1 MQFNEYLKICRER
14 YDLTQEQLVQELYNI
29 DDEFSGLNTGT
40 LSRWERGSTRP
51 SLSKQVTIIKLFQKY
66 STHFF
71 PCYYDQDNVEDE
83 LCRVSIRNLIGHTK
97 VHILNFPAKAFTVDD
112 IKVSHIRSHDDMGIM
127 LDMPHSIMKGI
138 TSNYYQI
145 TMDHLESWALHPST
159 LFVVAEHEGQFFG
172 MFFTLRLKPDAFK
185 KIISF
190 EMELREITENDFA
203 SHEEKACSL
212 PIGFFAYNE
221 KTASLLFLRY
231 YAHLIA
237 NQDTIME
244 VGTTPILKD
253 GRKLV
258 EAMHLE
264 HISDL
269 DVEGRTLSAYSAPL
283 EDVLINQDVVKM
295 IFQKQENTDEE

>member
-1 MQFNEYLKICRER
+1 LQFNKYLKTCRER
-14 YDLTQEQLVQELYNI
+14 YDLTQEQLVQELYNA

-51 SLSKQVTIIKLFQKY
+51 SLSKQVSIIKLFQKH

-71 PCYYDQDNVEDE
+71 PCFYGQDNVEDE
-83 LCRVSIRNLIGHTK
+83 LCRVSIKNLIGNSKEHILKFPTK
-97 VHILNFPAKAFTVDD
+97 VFTVDD
-112 IKVSHIRSHDDMGIM
+112 IKISHIRSYQDIELM
-127 LDMPHSIMKGI
+127 LKMPHSIMQGI

-145 TMDHLESWALHPST
+145 TMDHLESWALHPTS
-159 LFVVAEHEGQFFG
+159 LFLIAECEGQFFG
-172 MFFTLRLKPDAFK
+172 MLFALRLKPDVFN

-190 EMELREITENDFA
+190 EMKSCNITENDFA
-203 SHEEKACSL
+203 SFEEKACSL

-237 NQDTIME
+237 NQDTITE
-244 VGTTPILKD
+244 VGATPILD
-253 GRKLV
+253 GARKLV
-258 EAMHLE
+258 EAMHLK
-264 HISDL
+264 HLADL
-269 DVEGRTLSAYSAPL
+269 TVDSGTLSAYSAPL